1 MILEKRFGKTSS
13 RNKQYERGATLIEA
27 ALFTVIALG
36 TIIGGIVFFQ
46 QASISAKTNEMVRT
60 LASLQ
65 TQVRALFQT
74 QASFGTSGLN
84 TLLITS
90 NAVPSNILQDS
101 DNDGDMDALVHGFGG
116 AITVTGATGQ
126 FTIAMADVPV
136 DVCTRIIA
144 FDASGNGTIGSGIAS
159 VTDGTQTD
167 SDGITS
173 SAADTFCSA
182 NASDGEVSL
191 TWTFDR

>member
-1 MILEKRFGKTSS
+1 MLVNKIGIKSQV
-13 RNKQYERGATLIEA
+13 NKQSEKGATLIEA

-46 QASISAKTNEMVRT
+46 QASISAKTNEMIRT
-60 LASLQ
+60 LATLQ

-90 NAVPSNILQDS
+90 NAVPSNILQDT
-101 DNDGDMDALVHGFGG
+101 DNDGVMDALAHGFGG
-116 AITVTGATGQ
+116 TITVTGATGK
-126 FTIAMADVPV
+126 FTIALADVPV

-144 FDASGNGTIGSGIAS
+144 FDVSGNGTIGSGIAS
-159 VTDGTQTD
+159 VSDGTKTE
-167 SDGITS
+167 SDGIAS
-173 SAADTFCSA
+173 SAAGGFCTA
-182 NASDGEVSL
+182 NASSGEVDL
-191 TWTFDR
+191 TWTFNR

>member
-1 MILEKRFGKTSS
+1 MLVKRFGFRSHG
-13 RNKQYERGATLIEA
+13 NKQSERGATLMEA

-60 LASLQ
+60 LASIQ

-74 QASFGTSGLN
+74 QASFGTSSLN

-101 DNDGDMDALVHGFGG
+101 DNDGDMDALIHGFGG

-126 FTIAMADVPV
+126 FTIALAGVPV

-173 SAADTFCSA
+173 STAGTFCTA
-182 NASDGEVSL
+182 NASSGEVSL

>member
-1 MILEKRFGKTSS
+1 MLVKRIRFIPPEY
-13 RNKQYERGATLIEA
+13 KQIERGATLIEA

-60 LASLQ
+60 MASLQ

-74 QASFGTSGLN
+74 QASFGTAGIN

-90 NAVPSNILQDS
+90 NAAPSNILQDT
-101 DNDGDMDALVHGFGG
+101 DDDGDFDALAHGFGG

-126 FTIAMADVPV
+126 FTIALADVPV
-136 DVCTRIIA
+136 DVCTRIVA
-144 FDASGNGTIGSGIAS
+144 FDASGNGTVGSGIAS
-159 VTDGTQTD
+159 VSDGTKTE
-167 SDGITS
+167 SDGLAS
-173 SAADTFCSA
+173 SATGTFCTA
-182 NASDGEVSL
+182 NATGNKVTL

>member
-1 MILEKRFGKTSS
+1 MLVKRFGFRSHV
-13 RNKQYERGATLIEA
+13 NKQSERGATLIEA

-46 QASISAKTNEMVRT
+46 QASISAKTNELVRT

-101 DNDGDMDALVHGFGG
+101 DNDGDMDTLIHGFGG
-116 AITVTGATGQ
+116 VITVTGATGQ
-126 FTIAMADVPV
+126 FTIAMTDVPV

-159 VTDGTQTD
+159 VSDGTLTD
-167 SDGITS
+167 SDGILS
-173 SAADTFCSA
+173 SAAAGFCTT
-182 NASDGEVSL
+182 NASSGEVSL
-191 TWTFDR
+191 TWTFNR

>member
-1 MILEKRFGKTSS
+1 MLVSKFGITSHV
-13 RNKQYERGATLIEA
+13 NKQHERGATLIEA

-74 QASFGTSGLN
+74 QATFGTGGLN

-90 NAVPSNILQDS
+90 NAAPSNILLDS
-101 DNDGDMDALVHGFGG
+101 DSDGDMDALIHGFGG

-126 FTIAMADVPV
+126 FTIAMAGVPV
-136 DVCTRIIA
+136 GVCTRIIA

-159 VTDGTQTD
+159 VSDGTQTD
-167 SDGITS
+167 SDGIAS
-173 SAADTFCSA
+173 SAADGFCTA
-182 NASDGEVSL
+182 NASSGEVSL
-191 TWTFDR
+191 IWTFNR